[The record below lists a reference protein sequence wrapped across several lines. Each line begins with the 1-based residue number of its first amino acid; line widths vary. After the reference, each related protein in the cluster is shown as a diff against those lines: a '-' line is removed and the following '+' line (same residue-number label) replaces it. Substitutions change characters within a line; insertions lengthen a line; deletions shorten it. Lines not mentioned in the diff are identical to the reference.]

1 MKMVKIKKENLVGG
15 WREQYLERSAT
26 SLPTNKLSVY
36 RIHLENIMMMMMMI
50 MMTTILIIMTEN
62 YDQR

>member
-36 RIHLENIMMMMMMI
+36 RIHLENIMMMMI